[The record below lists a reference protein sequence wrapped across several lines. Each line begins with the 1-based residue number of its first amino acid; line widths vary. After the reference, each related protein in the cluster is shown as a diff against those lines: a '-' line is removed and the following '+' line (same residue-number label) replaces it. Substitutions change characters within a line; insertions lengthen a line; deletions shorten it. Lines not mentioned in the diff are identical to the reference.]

1 MGSLPSTAR
10 DQGFAGMSAVAVEES
25 PTTTLNPLDMIEE
38 IVVANQW
45 PFDRSNDDELI
56 VEIAARWCDY
66 RLYFVWQEDVSA
78 MQFSC
83 QFDLKSLASRCSH
96 VNELLADINSRMW
109 VGHFDVCPDEHTPMF
124 RHTILLRG
132 APRASV
138 EQLEDLVEIALM
150 ESERYY
156 PAFQFVISGGKTAS
170 EAVTASILDT
180 VGEA

>member
-1 MGSLPSTAR
+1 
-10 DQGFAGMSAVAVEES
+10 
-25 PTTTLNPLDMIEE
+25 
-38 IVVANQW
+38 
-45 PFDRSNDDELI
+45 
-56 VEIAARWCDY
+56 
-66 RLYFVWQEDVSA
+66 

-83 QFDLKSLASRCSH
+83 QFDLKSQASRRSH
-96 VNELLADINSRMW
+96 VNELLADVNPRMW
-109 VGHFDVCPDEHTPMF
+109 LGHFDICPDEHTPMF